1 MFSSRD
7 AFYREAL
14 RCPPSAPSQA
24 PVVRFGPFSL
34 RVPRKD
40 AALHEIIK
48 EAHKIVECKV
58 SHQDEYEEALRSETA
73 RLVEAHPVFW
83 ARVWPAGL
91 ALARFVIAKPTLVA
105 GTNTLEIGAGLG
117 PGAIAA
123 ALAGATRVVATDIEP
138 NALDFVAQ
146 SARDNSVAVETAA
159 WDWNQRP
166 PPLAR
171 GPFDVIL
178 AGDVLYHNEH
188 ARLIHQHLTG
198 PLLKPGGLVIFSD
211 SLERPNQEERT
222 SELCRLLDDDSFQR
236 AGCHHID
243 VGSDGLGDHTAV
255 AAGRK
260 VRLLLYC
267 RAAGSRAHSMAG

>member
-1 MFSSRD
+1 M
-7 AFYREAL
+7 
-14 RCPPSAPSQA
+14 
-24 PVVRFGPFSL
+24 

-138 NALDFVAQ
+138 KALDFVAQ

-178 AGDVLYHNEH
+178 AGDVTRYRARALMPSSAVKQAGLLPSFAPCPVPCCAHDMALPRPSRFLRHVH
-188 ARLIHQHLTG
+188 AG
-198 PLLKPGGLVIFSD
+198 PLP
-211 SLERPNQEERT
+211 Q
-222 SELCRLLDDDSFQR
+222 
-236 AGCHHID
+236 
-243 VGSDGLGDHTAV
+243 
-255 AAGRK
+255 
-260 VRLLLYC
+260 
-267 RAAGSRAHSMAG
+267 